1 MKPPAFAPAYVGMYV
16 ILAEIAREH
25 GYALAVHGTVA
36 RDFDLIAIPWTDAAG
51 DANVLIEKLREAVG
65 GLIIL
70 SGTKGGRYDAARG
83 EFVEA
88 VIENPSLKPHGRL
101 AWNIHIDGGSAVLDV
116 SVMPRVNHSLEAEL
130 AAAKAEVERLR
141 MYREIAED
149 LISAFLSANEVVLA
163 HFDENDQLRGNGQ
176 WRLKEIIKAAKRAD
190 QANRKAARAF
200 DAAAGQECDE

>member
-1 MKPPAFAPAYVGMYV
+1 MSEPKRMSDERMRRLRMWSDCGMRLGGEVGELMSH
-16 ILAEIAREH
+16 IA
-25 GYALAVHGTVA
+25 AL
-36 RDFDLIAIPWTDAAG
+36 
-51 DANVLIEKLREAVG
+51 EA
-65 GLIIL
+65 
-70 SGTKGGRYDAARG
+70 
-83 EFVEA
+83 
-88 VIENPSLKPHGRL
+88 
-101 AWNIHIDGGSAVLDV
+101 
-116 SVMPRVNHSLEAEL
+116 AEL
-130 AAAKAEVERLR
+130 AAAKAECERLR

>member
-1 MKPPAFAPAYVGMYV
+1 MSEAKRMSEKRLDNIKMWADAGMPVGSVGV
-16 ILAEIAREH
+16 IELFQHIAAVESELAAAKQRNADYRDCLE
-25 GYALAVHGTVA
+25 VA
-36 RDFDLIAIPWTDAAG
+36 GKMA
-51 DANVLIEKLREAVG
+51 EAVECYDSDDLLEPIVQY
-65 GLIIL
+65 LIPVF
-70 SGTKGGRYDAARG
+70 G
-83 EFVEA
+83 E
-88 VIENPSLKPHGRL
+88 IERL
-101 AWNIHIDGGSAVLDV
+101 H
-116 SVMPRVNHSLEAEL
+116 AEL
-130 AAAKAEVERLR
+130 AAAKAECERLR